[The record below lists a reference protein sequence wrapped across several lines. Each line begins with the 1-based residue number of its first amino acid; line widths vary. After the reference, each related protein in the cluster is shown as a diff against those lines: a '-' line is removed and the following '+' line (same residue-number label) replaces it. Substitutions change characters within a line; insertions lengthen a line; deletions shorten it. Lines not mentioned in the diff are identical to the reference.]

1 MPEEAIELLVLGNT
15 TPEVEAY
22 LDALRNNGNPAHATR
37 IEHDADL
44 LATDLKEKKLLDL
57 LILTIESDSLSTTQ
71 LFALIG
77 AINPIIPVIAVAD
90 EPDEEMRLEL
100 MQQGVKDLVQR
111 KVVQVILREQ
121 IGRAHV

>member
-15 TPEVEAY
+15 TPEIGAY
-22 LDALRNNGNPAHATR
+22 LDALRNNVNSAHASR

-44 LATDLKEKKLLDL
+44 LATNLKEKTVLDL
-57 LILTIESDSLSTTQ
+57 LIITIESDSLSTTQ

-77 AINPIIPVIAVAD
+77 AINPIIPVIALAD

-100 MQQGVKDLVQR
+100 DEARHQR
-111 KVVQVILREQ
+111 SHSV
-121 IGRAHV
+121 